1 MNLLMKFNML
11 LKKLDS
17 ISEKE
22 SDIMIFFVVCFAV
35 IGIFALYLGLYK
47 CFAGGY
53 LSSKIIPMI
62 VGTIFMLLSV
72 AAFVVRNYQ

>member
-22 SDIMIFFVVCFAV
+22 SDIMIFFVVCFTV
-35 IGIFALYLGLYK
+35 IGIFSLCLGLYK

-53 LSSKIIPMI
+53 LNSKIIPVI